1 MNIVLIGATGFV
13 GAPLLLE
20 ALQRGHRVTAVV
32 RSPARLPQ
40 HDHLRADT
48 VDVHDAQAIAR
59 IAAGHDAVL
68 SAFNPDTNHAD
79 VRGEQ
84 LRVHRAIVD
93 GVRAAGV
100 SRLLV
105 VGGAGS
111 LEVAPGVQVLD
122 TPDFPADWRAGAEGT
137 RDVLHLLRE
146 TTDLDWT
153 FLSPSLHLE
162 PGERTGRFRLG
173 SDQVLFDAAGESRIS
188 LQDYAAAMI
197 DELESA
203 AHVRQRFTVGY

>member
-1 MNIVLIGATGFV
+1 MHIVLIGATGFV
-13 GAPLLLE
+13 GAPLLQEL
-20 ALQRGHRVTAVV
+20 LQRGHHVTAIV
-32 RSPARLPQ
+32 RTPARLPQ
-40 HDHLRADT
+40 HARLRAET
-48 VDVHDAQAIAR
+48 VDPGDAQAVAR

-68 SAFNPDTNHAD
+68 SAFNPDADHAD

-100 SRLLV
+100 RRLLV

-111 LEVAPGVQVLD
+111 LEIAPGVQVLD

-137 RDVLHLLRE
+137 RDVLHLLRD
-146 TTDLDWT
+146 TADLDWT

-173 SDQVLFDAAGESRIS
+173 NDSVLFDADGESRIS
-188 LQDYAAAMI
+188 LQDYAAALV

-203 AHVRQRFTVGY
+203 AHVRRRFTVGY